1 MVHCTRQA
9 GALPVRGVP
18 LHRRC
23 TGDSRGTTMRLNL
36 PVSDTEINLSDTETI
51 VSTTDLQGN
60 ISYANPYFI
69 AVSGYSAE
77 ELIGAPQNILRHPD
91 MPVEAF
97 ADFWATIRSGRSWS
111 GMVKNRCKNGDYY
124 WVLANVT
131 PVVEDGVA
139 VGYMSVRT
147 KPSRQQVVQA
157 AALYAR
163 IKAGQAHGVVIR
175 QGAAMR
181 TGPLARLLR
190 LRDMALAKRIAWNLG
205 FLGLVLLLQL
215 AWNAGLLPAAASGWV
230 TGLSLLALLVLAGF
244 WHALH
249 SNVLRPLRQA
259 RKACDVMAGGDL
271 TQEVGT
277 ERRDEM
283 GQLLRSL
290 RQLRV
295 NLHSIVGDVRG
306 NFLQISVASRE
317 IAAGNMDLSG
327 RTEAQASALQQTASS
342 MEQLAATVQQNS
354 GNAVQASDMAGKAHG
369 LAGKG
374 GEIVGQM
381 VHMMAEI
388 NASSKKIGD
397 ITGII
402 EGIAFQTNILA
413 LNAAVEAARAGDQG
427 RGFAVV
433 AGEVRTL
440 AQRSA
445 SAAKEIKGLI
455 THSVDRVKAGSVLV
469 EEAGTTM
476 GEVVLA
482 VKCVSDLMGEI
493 TAASLEQHTGIEQ
506 VNTAVAQMDQVTLQ
520 NAALVEEASATAQ
533 SMAAQSN
540 TLREIVS
547 IFRLGA
553 DPSKIDFA
561 TPQSCNLTWLAADVA
576 KPEFDDLDCSRAR

>member
-1 MVHCTRQA
+1 
-9 GALPVRGVP
+9 
-18 LHRRC
+18 
-23 TGDSRGTTMRLNL
+23 MRLNL
-36 PVSDTEINLSDTETI
+36 PVSDTEITLSDSETI

-60 ISYANPYFI
+60 ITYANPYFI

-147 KPSRQQVVQA
+147 KPTRQQVAQA

-163 IKAGQAHGVVIR
+163 IQAGQADGVAIR
-175 QGAAMR
+175 QGAAVR
-181 TGPLARLLR
+181 TGWTAKLLG
-190 LRDMALAKRIAWNLG
+190 LRDLPLGKRIGWNLG
-205 FLGLVLLLQL
+205 LLTAVLLLQL
-215 AWNAGLLPAAASGWV
+215 AWNGGVLPAAAHGWL
-230 TGLSLLALLVLAGF
+230 TGLSLLAVCTTVYF
-244 WHALH
+244 WHSLH
-249 SNVLRPLRQA
+249 RAVLQPLQQA
-259 RKACDVMAGGDL
+259 RQACDVMAGGDL
-271 TQEVGT
+271 TGELDT
-277 ERRDEM
+277 TRRDEM

-306 NFLQISVASRE
+306 NFLRISMASQE

-354 GNAVQASDMAGKAHG
+354 GNAVQASDMAGKVHG
-369 LAGKG
+369 LAGRG
-374 GEIVGQM
+374 GEIVGQ
-381 VHMMAEI
+381 VVTMMGEI
-388 NASSKKIGD
+388 NASSQKIGD

-433 AGEVRTL
+433 AGEVRSL

-445 SAAKEIKGLI
+445 SAATEIKQLI
-455 THSVDRVKAGSVLV
+455 T
-469 EEAGTTM
+469 
-476 GEVVLA
+476 
-482 VKCVSDLMGEI
+482 
-493 TAASLEQHTGIEQ
+493 ASLAQVQEGAKLAQQAGASSAEMLGAVQGVHGIMEEIASASREQSHGIGQ
-506 VNTAVAQMDQVTLQ
+506 VNRAVTQMDEVTQQ
-520 NAALVEEASATAQ
+520 NAALVEESAAASASLQDQTLQLEQA
-533 SMAAQSN
+533 MALFKLERRRS
-540 TLREIVS
+540 
-547 IFRLGA
+547 GA
-553 DPSKIDFA
+553 SRQA
-561 TPQSCNLTWLAADVA
+561 TPLRAPERRRATAGALTG
-576 KPEFDDLDCSRAR
+576 P

>member
-1 MVHCTRQA
+1 
-9 GALPVRGVP
+9 
-18 LHRRC
+18 
-23 TGDSRGTTMRLNL
+23 MRLNL

-60 ISYANPYFI
+60 ITYANPYFI
-69 AVSGYSAE
+69 AVSGYSGE

-147 KPSRQQVVQA
+147 KPTRQQVAQA
-157 AALYAR
+157 SALYAR
-163 IKAGQAHGVVIR
+163 IKAGQADGIVIS
-175 QGAAMR
+175 QGAAVR
-181 TGPLARLLR
+181 TGWLAKVLS
-190 LRDMALAKRIAWNLG
+190 LRDLALGKRIGWNLG
-205 FLGLVLLLQL
+205 LLSLVLLLQL
-215 AWNAGLLPAAASGWV
+215 AWTVGVLPASAGGWL
-230 TGLSLLALLVLAGF
+230 TGLSAVALCAALYF
-244 WHALH
+244 WHSLYRA
-249 SNVLRPLRQA
+249 VLQPLQQA
-259 RKACDVMAGGDL
+259 RQACDVMAGGDL
-271 TQEVGT
+271 TGEFDT
-277 ERRDEM
+277 TRRDEM

-306 NFLQISVASRE
+306 NFLRISMASQE

-327 RTEAQASALQQTASS
+327 RTEAQASALEQTASS

-354 GNAVQASDMAGKAHG
+354 GNAVQASDMAGKVHG
-369 LAGKG
+369 LAGRG
-374 GEIVGQM
+374 GEIVGQ
-381 VHMMAEI
+381 VVSMMAEI

-433 AGEVRTL
+433 AGEVRSL

-445 SAAKEIKGLI
+445 SAATEIKQLI
-455 THSVDRVKAGSVLV
+455 T
-469 EEAGTTM
+469 
-476 GEVVLA
+476 
-482 VKCVSDLMGEI
+482 
-493 TAASLEQHTGIEQ
+493 ASLAQVQAGAKLAQQAGASSAEMLGAVQGVHGIMEEIASASREQSHGIGQ
-506 VNTAVAQMDQVTLQ
+506 VNMAVTQMDEVTQQ
-520 NAALVEEASATAQ
+520 NAALVEESAAASASLQDQALQ
-533 SMAAQSN
+533 LEQAMALFKLERRSRGQA
-540 TLREIVS
+540 
-547 IFRLGA
+547 G
-553 DPSKIDFA
+553 P
-561 TPQSCNLTWLAADVA
+561 A
-576 KPEFDDLDCSRAR
+576 KPLRAPERRRATAGALTAP

>member
-1 MVHCTRQA
+1 MVRCMRPGGELLA
-9 GALPVRGVP
+9 CRVP
-18 LHRRC
+18 FHRRC

-60 ISYANPYFI
+60 ITYANPYFI

-111 GMVKNRCKNGDYY
+111 GMVKNRSKDGDYY

-131 PVVEDGVA
+131 PVVADGVA

-147 KPSRQQVVQA
+147 KPTRQQVAQA
-157 AALYAR
+157 SALYAR
-163 IKAGQAHGVVIR
+163 IKAGQAEGIVIR

-190 LRDMALAKRIAWNLG
+190 LRDMALARRIGWNLG

-215 AWNAGLLPAAASGWV
+215 AWNAGWLPVAAAGWV

-249 SNVLRPLRQA
+249 SNVLRPLRQ
-259 RKACDVMAGGDL
+259 ACDVMAGGDL

-354 GNAVQASDMAGKAHG
+354 G
-369 LAGKG
+369 
-374 GEIVGQM
+374 
-381 VHMMAEI
+381 
-388 NASSKKIGD
+388 
-397 ITGII
+397 
-402 EGIAFQTNILA
+402 
-413 LNAAVEAARAGDQG
+413 
-427 RGFAVV
+427 
-433 AGEVRTL
+433 
-440 AQRSA
+440 
-445 SAAKEIKGLI
+445 
-455 THSVDRVKAGSVLV
+455 
-469 EEAGTTM
+469 
-476 GEVVLA
+476 
-482 VKCVSDLMGEI
+482 
-493 TAASLEQHTGIEQ
+493 
-506 VNTAVAQMDQVTLQ
+506 
-520 NAALVEEASATAQ
+520 
-533 SMAAQSN
+533 
-540 TLREIVS
+540 
-547 IFRLGA
+547 
-553 DPSKIDFA
+553 
-561 TPQSCNLTWLAADVA
+561 
-576 KPEFDDLDCSRAR
+576 

>member
-1 MVHCTRQA
+1 
-9 GALPVRGVP
+9 
-18 LHRRC
+18 
-23 TGDSRGTTMRLNL
+23 MRLNL

-60 ISYANPYFI
+60 ITYANPYFI

-147 KPSRQQVVQA
+147 KPTRQQVAQA
-157 AALYAR
+157 SALYAR
-163 IKAGQAHGVVIR
+163 IKAGQADGVVIS
-175 QGAAMR
+175 QGAAVR
-181 TGPLARLLR
+181 TGWLARVAA
-190 LRDMALAKRIAWNLG
+190 LRDLALAKRIGWNLG
-205 FLGLVLLLQL
+205 LLTLVLLLQL
-215 AWNAGLLPAAASGWV
+215 AWNAGVLPAAAQGWL
-230 TGLSLLALLVLAGF
+230 TGLSVLAVLTTLYF
-244 WHALH
+244 WYSLH
-249 SNVLRPLRQA
+249 RAVLQPLRQA
-259 RKACDVMAGGDL
+259 RQACDVMAGGDL
-271 TQEVGT
+271 TGELDT
-277 ERRDEM
+277 TRRDEM

-306 NFLQISVASRE
+306 NFLRISTASQE

-354 GNAVQASDMAGKAHG
+354 GNAIQASDMAGKVHG
-369 LAGKG
+369 LAGRG
-374 GEIVGQM
+374 GEIVGQ
-381 VHMMAEI
+381 VVTMMAEI

-433 AGEVRTL
+433 AGEVRSL

-445 SAAKEIKGLI
+445 SAATEIKQLI
-455 THSVDRVKAGSVLV
+455 T
-469 EEAGTTM
+469 
-476 GEVVLA
+476 
-482 VKCVSDLMGEI
+482 
-493 TAASLEQHTGIEQ
+493 ASLAQVQAGAKLAEQAGASSAEMLGAVQGVHGIMEEIASASREQSHGIGQ
-506 VNTAVAQMDQVTLQ
+506 VNMAVTQMDEVTQQ
-520 NAALVEEASATAQ
+520 NAALVEESAAASASLQDQTLQLEQAMALFKLERRRGGPVPVRLAERRRATA
-533 SMAAQSN
+533 
-540 TLREIVS
+540 
-547 IFRLGA
+547 GA
-553 DPSKIDFA
+553 
-561 TPQSCNLTWLAADVA
+561 LTA
-576 KPEFDDLDCSRAR
+576 P

>member
-1 MVHCTRQA
+1 
-9 GALPVRGVP
+9 
-18 LHRRC
+18 
-23 TGDSRGTTMRLNL
+23 MRLNL
-36 PVSDTEINLSDTETI
+36 PVSNAEVNLSDTETI

-60 ISYANPYFI
+60 ITYANPYFI
-69 AVSGYSAE
+69 AISGYSAE

-147 KPSRQQVVQA
+147 KPTRQQVAQA
-157 AALYAR
+157 AELYAR
-163 IKAGQAHGVVIR
+163 IKAGQADGMVIS
-175 QGAAMR
+175 QGSAVR
-181 TGPLARLLR
+181 TGWLARLAS
-190 LRDMALAKRIAWNLG
+190 LRDLALARRIGWNLG
-205 FLGLVLLLQL
+205 LLTLVLLLQL
-215 AWNAGLLPAAASGWV
+215 AWGAGWLPARAGSWL
-230 TGLSLLALLVLAGF
+230 TGLSVVAIGMTLYF
-244 WHALH
+244 WHTLH
-249 SNVLRPLRQA
+249 RAVLQPLQQA
-259 RKACDVMAGGDL
+259 RQACDVMAGGDL
-271 TQEVGT
+271 TGELDT
-277 ERRDEM
+277 TRRDEM

-306 NFLQISVASRE
+306 NFLRISTASQE
-317 IAAGNMDLSG
+317 IAAGNLDLSG

-354 GNAVQASDMAGKAHG
+354 GNAVQASDMAGQVHG
-369 LAGKG
+369 LAGRG

-381 VHMMAEI
+381 VTMMAEI
-388 NASSKKIGD
+388 DVSSKKIGD

-433 AGEVRTL
+433 AGEVRSL

-445 SAAKEIKGLI
+445 SAATEIKQLI
-455 THSVDRVKAGSVLV
+455 T
-469 EEAGTTM
+469 
-476 GEVVLA
+476 
-482 VKCVSDLMGEI
+482 
-493 TAASLEQHTGIEQ
+493 ASLAQVQAGAKLAQQAGASSTEMLGAVQGVHDIMAEIASASREQSHGIGQ
-506 VNTAVAQMDQVTLQ
+506 VNRAVTQMDEVTQQ
-520 NAALVEEASATAQ
+520 NAALVEESAAASASLQDQTLQLEQA
-533 SMAAQSN
+533 MALFKLERRRS
-540 TLREIVS
+540 
-547 IFRLGA
+547 GA
-553 DPSKIDFA
+553 SHQA
-561 TPQSCNLTWLAADVA
+561 TPLRAPERRRATAGALTG
-576 KPEFDDLDCSRAR
+576 P

>member
-1 MVHCTRQA
+1 
-9 GALPVRGVP
+9 
-18 LHRRC
+18 
-23 TGDSRGTTMRLNL
+23 MRLNL

-60 ISYANPYFI
+60 ITYANPYFI

-97 ADFWATIRSGRSWS
+97 ADFWTTIRSGRSWS

-147 KPSRQQVVQA
+147 KPTRQQVAQA
-157 AALYAR
+157 SALYAR
-163 IKAGQAHGVVIR
+163 IKAGQADGIAIS
-175 QGAAMR
+175 QGAAVR
-181 TGPLARLLR
+181 TGWLAKLLS
-190 LRDMALAKRIAWNLG
+190 LRDLALGKRIGWNLG
-205 FLGLVLLLQL
+205 LLTAVLLLQL
-215 AWNAGLLPAAASGWV
+215 GWNAGWLPARAGSWL
-230 TGLSLLALLVLAGF
+230 TGLSVVAVLATLYF
-244 WHALH
+244 WHTLH
-249 SNVLRPLRQA
+249 RAVLQPLQRARQ
-259 RKACDVMAGGDL
+259 ACDVMAGGDL
-271 TQEVGT
+271 TGELDT
-277 ERRDEM
+277 TRRDEM

-306 NFLQISVASRE
+306 NFLRISMASQE

-354 GNAVQASDMAGKAHG
+354 GNAVQASDMAGKVHG
-369 LAGKG
+369 LAGRG
-374 GEIVGQM
+374 GEIVGQ
-381 VHMMAEI
+381 VVTMMGEI

-433 AGEVRTL
+433 AGEVRSL

-445 SAAKEIKGLI
+445 SAATEIKQLI
-455 THSVDRVKAGSVLV
+455 T
-469 EEAGTTM
+469 
-476 GEVVLA
+476 
-482 VKCVSDLMGEI
+482 
-493 TAASLEQHTGIEQ
+493 ASLAQVQAGAKLAEQAGASSAEMLGAVQGVHGIMEEIASASREQSHGIGQ
-506 VNTAVAQMDQVTLQ
+506 VNMAVTQMDEVTQQ
-520 NAALVEEASATAQ
+520 NAALVEESAAASASLQGQTLQLEQAMALFKLERRRATA
-533 SMAAQSN
+533 
-540 TLREIVS
+540 
-547 IFRLGA
+547 GA
-553 DPSKIDFA
+553 LT
-561 TPQSCNLTWLAADVA
+561 TP
-576 KPEFDDLDCSRAR
+576 

>member
-1 MVHCTRQA
+1 
-9 GALPVRGVP
+9 
-18 LHRRC
+18 
-23 TGDSRGTTMRLNL
+23 MRLNL
-36 PVSDTEINLSDTETI
+36 PVTDTEIDLSDTETI

-60 ISYANPYFI
+60 ITYANPYFI

-77 ELIGAPQNILRHPD
+77 ELMGAPQNILRHPD

-97 ADFWATIRSGRSWS
+97 ADFWSTIRSGRSWS

-147 KPSRQQVVQA
+147 KPSRQQVAQA

-163 IKAGQAHGVVIR
+163 IKAGQAAGIAIS
-175 QGAAMR
+175 QGAAVH
-181 TGPLARLLR
+181 TGALAKLLS
-190 LRDMALAKRIAWNLG
+190 LRDMALGKRVGWNM
-205 FLGLVLLLQL
+205 GLLSLALLLQL
-215 AWNAGLLPAAASGWV
+215 AWHAGLLPKSADGWLTALSVAA
-230 TGLSLLALLVLAGF
+230 LVATLYF

-249 SNVLRPLRQA
+249 RTVLRPLQQA
-259 RKACDVMAGGDL
+259 RQACDVMAGGDL
-271 TQEVGT
+271 TGDIDT
-277 ERRDEM
+277 SRRDEM

-306 NFLQISVASRE
+306 NFLHISSASQD
-317 IAAGNMDLSG
+317 IAAGNMDLSS

-354 GNAVQASDMAGKAHG
+354 SNAVQASDMAGRARE
-369 LAGKG
+369 LAGHG
-374 GEIVGQM
+374 GVVVGQL
-381 VHMMAEI
+381 VAMMDEI

-433 AGEVRTL
+433 AGEVRSL

-445 SAAKEIKGLI
+445 AAATEIKQLI
-455 THSVDRVKAGSVLV
+455 TASLQQV
-469 EEAGTTM
+469 EEGARLAAQAGASSSDM
-476 GEVVLA
+476 LGAVQGVHGIMSEIAAASREQSHGIAQVNLA
-482 VKCVSDLMGEI
+482 V
-493 TAASLEQHTGIEQ
+493 T
-506 VNTAVAQMDQVTLQ
+506 QMDEVTQQ
-520 NAALVEEASATAQ
+520 NAALVEESAAASGALQSQAQ
-533 SMAAQSN
+533 QLEQAMALFKLERRAARAAQ
-540 TLREIVS
+540 TGR
-547 IFRLGA
+547 G
-553 DPSKIDFA
+553 
-561 TPQSCNLTWLAADVA
+561 TPRPAPERQKALTPAAIRHRGHSRPAAVTARALAPRQPAG
-576 KPEFDDLDCSRAR
+576 

>member
-1 MVHCTRQA
+1 
-9 GALPVRGVP
+9 
-18 LHRRC
+18 
-23 TGDSRGTTMRLNL
+23 MRLNL

-60 ISYANPYFI
+60 ITYANPYFI
-69 AVSGYSAE
+69 AVSGYSGE

-147 KPSRQQVVQA
+147 KPTRQQVAQA
-157 AALYAR
+157 SALYAR
-163 IKAGQAHGVVIR
+163 IKAGQADGIVIS
-175 QGAAMR
+175 QGAAVR
-181 TGPLARLLR
+181 TGWLAKVLS
-190 LRDMALAKRIAWNLG
+190 LRDLALGKRIGWNLG
-205 FLGLVLLLQL
+205 LLSLVLLLQL
-215 AWNAGLLPAAASGWV
+215 AWTAGVLPASAGGWL
-230 TGLSLLALLVLAGF
+230 TGLSAVALCATLYF
-244 WHALH
+244 WHSLYRA
-249 SNVLRPLRQA
+249 VLQPLQQA
-259 RKACDVMAGGDL
+259 RQACDVMAGGDL
-271 TQEVGT
+271 TGEFDT
-277 ERRDEM
+277 TRRDEM

-295 NLHSIVGDVRG
+295 NLYSIVGDVRG
-306 NFLQISVASRE
+306 NFLRISMASQE

-327 RTEAQASALQQTASS
+327 RTEAQASALEQTASS

-354 GNAVQASDMAGKAHG
+354 GNAVQASDMAGKVHG
-369 LAGKG
+369 LAGRG
-374 GEIVGQM
+374 GEIVGQ
-381 VHMMAEI
+381 VVSMMAEI

-433 AGEVRTL
+433 AGEVRSL

-445 SAAKEIKGLI
+445 SAATEIKQLI
-455 THSVDRVKAGSVLV
+455 T
-469 EEAGTTM
+469 
-476 GEVVLA
+476 
-482 VKCVSDLMGEI
+482 
-493 TAASLEQHTGIEQ
+493 ASLAQVQAGAKLAQQAGASSAEMLGAVQGVHGIMEEIASASREQSHGIGQ
-506 VNTAVAQMDQVTLQ
+506 VNMAVTQMDEVTQQ
-520 NAALVEEASATAQ
+520 NAALVEESAAASASLQDQALQ
-533 SMAAQSN
+533 LEQAMALFKLERRSRGQA
-540 TLREIVS
+540 
-547 IFRLGA
+547 G
-553 DPSKIDFA
+553 P
-561 TPQSCNLTWLAADVA
+561 A
-576 KPEFDDLDCSRAR
+576 KPLRAPERRRATAGALTAP

>member
-1 MVHCTRQA
+1 
-9 GALPVRGVP
+9 
-18 LHRRC
+18 
-23 TGDSRGTTMRLNL
+23 MRLNL
-36 PVSDTEINLSDTETI
+36 PVSNAEVNLSDTETI

-60 ISYANPYFI
+60 ITYANPYFI
-69 AVSGYSAE
+69 AISGYSAE

-147 KPSRQQVVQA
+147 KPTRQQVAQA
-157 AALYAR
+157 AELYAR
-163 IKAGQAHGVVIR
+163 IKAGQADGMVIS
-175 QGAAMR
+175 QGSAVR
-181 TGPLARLLR
+181 TGWLARLAS
-190 LRDMALAKRIAWNLG
+190 LRDLALARRIGWNLG
-205 FLGLVLLLQL
+205 LLTLVLLLQL
-215 AWNAGLLPAAASGWV
+215 AWGAGWLPARAGSWL
-230 TGLSLLALLVLAGF
+230 TGLSVVAIGMTLYF
-244 WHALH
+244 WHTLH
-249 SNVLRPLRQA
+249 RAVLQPLQQA
-259 RKACDVMAGGDL
+259 RQACDVMAGGDL
-271 TQEVGT
+271 TGELDT
-277 ERRDEM
+277 TRRDEM

-306 NFLQISVASRE
+306 NFLRISTASQE
-317 IAAGNMDLSG
+317 IAAGNLDLSG

-354 GNAVQASDMAGKAHG
+354 GNAVQASDMAGQVHG
-369 LAGKG
+369 LAGRG

-381 VHMMAEI
+381 VTMMAEI
-388 NASSKKIGD
+388 DVSSKKIGD

-433 AGEVRTL
+433 AGEVRSL

-445 SAAKEIKGLI
+445 SAATEIKQLI
-455 THSVDRVKAGSVLV
+455 T
-469 EEAGTTM
+469 
-476 GEVVLA
+476 
-482 VKCVSDLMGEI
+482 
-493 TAASLEQHTGIEQ
+493 ASLAQVQAGAKLAQQAGASSTEMLGAVQGVHDIMAEIASASREQSHGIGQ
-506 VNTAVAQMDQVTLQ
+506 VNRAVTQMDEVTQQ
-520 NAALVEEASATAQ
+520 NAALVEESAAASASLQDQTLQLEQA
-533 SMAAQSN
+533 MALFKLERRRS
-540 TLREIVS
+540 
-547 IFRLGA
+547 GA
-553 DPSKIDFA
+553 SRQA
-561 TPQSCNLTWLAADVA
+561 TPLRAPERRRATAGALTG
-576 KPEFDDLDCSRAR
+576 P

>member
-1 MVHCTRQA
+1 
-9 GALPVRGVP
+9 
-18 LHRRC
+18 
-23 TGDSRGTTMRLNL
+23 MRLNL

-60 ISYANPYFI
+60 ITYANPYFI

-147 KPSRQQVVQA
+147 KPTRQQVAQA
-157 AALYAR
+157 SALYAR
-163 IKAGQAHGVVIR
+163 IKAGQADGVVIS
-175 QGAAMR
+175 QGAAVR
-181 TGPLARLLR
+181 TGWLARVAA
-190 LRDMALAKRIAWNLG
+190 LRDLALARRIGWNLG
-205 FLGLVLLLQL
+205 LLTLVLLLQL
-215 AWNAGLLPAAASGWV
+215 AWNAGVLPAAAHGWL
-230 TGLSLLALLVLAGF
+230 TGLSVLAVLTTLYF
-244 WHALH
+244 WYSLH
-249 SNVLRPLRQA
+249 RAVLQPLRQA
-259 RKACDVMAGGDL
+259 RQACDVMAGGDL
-271 TQEVGT
+271 TGELDT
-277 ERRDEM
+277 TRRDEM

-306 NFLQISVASRE
+306 NFLRISTASQE

-354 GNAVQASDMAGKAHG
+354 GNAIQASDMAGKVHG
-369 LAGKG
+369 LAGRG
-374 GEIVGQM
+374 GEIVGQ
-381 VHMMAEI
+381 VVTMMAEI

-433 AGEVRTL
+433 AGEVRSL

-445 SAAKEIKGLI
+445 SAATEIKQLI
-455 THSVDRVKAGSVLV
+455 T
-469 EEAGTTM
+469 
-476 GEVVLA
+476 
-482 VKCVSDLMGEI
+482 
-493 TAASLEQHTGIEQ
+493 ASLAQVQAGAKLAEQAGASSAEMLGAVQGVHGIMEEIASASREQSHGIGQ
-506 VNTAVAQMDQVTLQ
+506 VNMAVTQMDEVTQQ
-520 NAALVEEASATAQ
+520 NAALVEESAAASASLQDQTLQLEQA
-533 SMAAQSN
+533 MA
-540 TLREIVS
+540 LFKLERRRGGPVPV
-547 IFRLGA
+547 RLGERRR
-553 DPSKIDFA
+553 A
-561 TPQSCNLTWLAADVA
+561 TAGALTA
-576 KPEFDDLDCSRAR
+576 P

>member
-1 MVHCTRQA
+1 
-9 GALPVRGVP
+9 
-18 LHRRC
+18 
-23 TGDSRGTTMRLNL
+23 MRINL
-36 PVSDTEINLSDTETI
+36 PVSDTEITLSDTETI

-60 ISYANPYFI
+60 ITYANPYFI

-111 GMVKNRCKNGDYY
+111 GMVKNRCKDGDYY

-147 KPSRQQVVQA
+147 KPTRQQVAQA
-157 AALYAR
+157 SALYAR
-163 IKAGQAHGVVIR
+163 IKAGQADGIVIS
-175 QGAAMR
+175 QGAAVR
-181 TGPLARLLR
+181 TGWLAKVLS
-190 LRDMALAKRIAWNLG
+190 LRDLALGKRIGWNLG
-205 FLGLVLLLQL
+205 LLSLVLLLQL
-215 AWNAGLLPAAASGWV
+215 AWTAGVLPASAGGWL
-230 TGLSLLALLVLAGF
+230 TGLSAVALCATLYF
-244 WHALH
+244 WHSLYRA
-249 SNVLRPLRQA
+249 VLQPLQQA
-259 RKACDVMAGGDL
+259 RQACDVMAGGDL
-271 TQEVGT
+271 TGEFDT
-277 ERRDEM
+277 TRRDEM

-306 NFLQISVASRE
+306 NFLRISMASQE

-327 RTEAQASALQQTASS
+327 RTEAQASALEQTASS

-354 GNAVQASDMAGKAHG
+354 GNAVQASDMAGKVHG
-369 LAGKG
+369 LAGRG
-374 GEIVGQM
+374 GEIVGQ
-381 VHMMAEI
+381 VVSMMAEI

-433 AGEVRTL
+433 AGEVRSL

-445 SAAKEIKGLI
+445 SAATEIKQLI
-455 THSVDRVKAGSVLV
+455 T
-469 EEAGTTM
+469 
-476 GEVVLA
+476 
-482 VKCVSDLMGEI
+482 
-493 TAASLEQHTGIEQ
+493 ASLAQVQAGAKLAQQAGASSAEMLGAVQGVHGIMEEIASASREQSHGIGQ
-506 VNTAVAQMDQVTLQ
+506 VNMAVTQMDEVTQQ
-520 NAALVEEASATAQ
+520 NAALVEESAAASASLQDQALQ
-533 SMAAQSN
+533 LEQAMALFKLERRSRGQA
-540 TLREIVS
+540 
-547 IFRLGA
+547 G
-553 DPSKIDFA
+553 P
-561 TPQSCNLTWLAADVA
+561 A
-576 KPEFDDLDCSRAR
+576 KPLRAPERRRATAGALTAP

>member
-1 MVHCTRQA
+1 
-9 GALPVRGVP
+9 
-18 LHRRC
+18 
-23 TGDSRGTTMRLNL
+23 MRLNL
-36 PVSDTEINLSDTETI
+36 PVSDTEITLSDSETI

-60 ISYANPYFI
+60 ITYANPYFI

-147 KPSRQQVVQA
+147 KPTRQQVAQA

-163 IKAGQAHGVVIR
+163 IQAGQADGMAIR
-175 QGAAMR
+175 QGAAVR
-181 TGPLARLLR
+181 TGWTAKLLG
-190 LRDMALAKRIAWNLG
+190 LRDLPLGKRIGWNLG
-205 FLGLVLLLQL
+205 LLTAVLLLQL
-215 AWNAGLLPAAASGWV
+215 AWNGGVLPAAVHGWL
-230 TGLSLLALLVLAGF
+230 TGLSLLAVCTTVYF
-244 WHALH
+244 WHSLH
-249 SNVLRPLRQA
+249 RAVLQPLQQA
-259 RKACDVMAGGDL
+259 RQACDVMAGGDL
-271 TQEVGT
+271 TGELDT
-277 ERRDEM
+277 TRRDEM

-306 NFLQISVASRE
+306 NFLRISMASQE

-327 RTEAQASALQQTASS
+327 RTEAQASALEQTASS

-354 GNAVQASDMAGKAHG
+354 GNAVQASDMAGKVHG
-369 LAGKG
+369 LAGRG

-381 VHMMAEI
+381 VTMMADI

-433 AGEVRTL
+433 AGEVRSLAHRSAAAATEIKQLITASL
-440 AQRSA
+440 AQVQEGAKLAQQAGASSAEMLGAVQGVHGIMEEIASA
-445 SAAKEIKGLI
+445 S
-455 THSVDRVKAGSVLV
+455 R
-469 EEAGTTM
+469 
-476 GEVVLA
+476 
-482 VKCVSDLMGEI
+482 
-493 TAASLEQHTGIEQ
+493 EQSHGIGQ
-506 VNTAVAQMDQVTLQ
+506 VNMAVTQMDEVTQQ
-520 NAALVEEASATAQ
+520 NAALVEESAAASASLQDQALQ
-533 SMAAQSN
+533 LEQAMA
-540 TLREIVS
+540 LFKLER
-547 IFRLGA
+547 RRGG
-553 DPSKIDFA
+553 PA
-561 TPQSCNLTWLAADVA
+561 TPLRAPERRATAGALTA
-576 KPEFDDLDCSRAR
+576 P